1 MAAKPRLR
9 ERIEVLTEDQAEML
23 RLRDLRTDP
32 LNRMLED
39 APLDDEPTTPE
50 EEAGV
55 QVARGEIARGEAIS
69 PEQLRPELASE
80 G

>member
-1 MAAKPRLR
+1 M
-9 ERIEVLTEDQAEML
+9 EVLTEDQAAEML
-23 RLRDLRTDP
+23 RLLDLRTDP
-32 LNRMLED
+32 LNRMLEN

-55 QVARGEIARGEAIS
+55 QVARDEIARGEAII
-69 PEQLRPELASE
+69 PEQLRSELASE

>member
-1 MAAKPRLR
+1 
-9 ERIEVLTEDQAEML
+9 
-23 RLRDLRTDP
+23 
-32 LNRMLED
+32 MLEN

-55 QVARGEIARGEAIS
+55 QVARDEITRGETIT
-69 PEQLRPELASE
+69 PEQLRSELASE